1 MDCKFLKHGL
11 AISYD
16 GIVKPCCE
24 WTYDK
29 SYAATNHYSKVN
41 LNTWHQILPVKQ
53 TVDSLAQDQWPDS
66 CANCARIEKQNRNDS
81 ARGGAAS
88 AYAAYADDDI
98 TLEIRPGNVC
108 NFACQTCWPEASTRV
123 AQFHHQAQLIDIK
136 DLDTQSIDDF
146 DFLLPIKHRIKDV
159 ILLGGEPFYDK
170 NCLKFLAWASHNLTA
185 NITMFTNGS
194 HVDWEWVNNYPGKI
208 TMVFSI
214 DAVGLPAEYI
224 RFGTVWSEVYANF
237 VRAQQH
243 EKIQLRVNITASV
256 YNYNYISDI
265 IDLLVTNWPTVV
277 SFGTPRLAYLLE
289 RVIPTAQRSGTIAKL
304 KQSVEKIQQAKIE
317 SGQKANAVNALNS
330 IIHNL
335 QTQAW
340 DRAEHN
346 KLCDFVTRMD
356 RVKKISVADYC
367 EDLHQMLNKQPVE
380 IF

>member
-1 MDCKFLKHGL
+1 
-11 AISYD
+11 
-16 GIVKPCCE
+16 
-24 WTYDK
+24 
-29 SYAATNHYSKVN
+29 
-41 LNTWHQILPVKQ
+41 
-53 TVDSLAQDQWPDS
+53 
-66 CANCARIEKQNRNDS
+66 
-81 ARGGAAS
+81 
-88 AYAAYADDDI
+88 
-98 TLEIRPGNVC
+98 
-108 NFACQTCWPEASTRV
+108 
-123 AQFHHQAQLIDIK
+123 
-136 DLDTQSIDDF
+136 
-146 DFLLPIKHRIKDV
+146 
-159 ILLGGEPFYDK
+159 
-170 NCLKFLAWASHNLTA
+170 
-185 NITMFTNGS
+185 
-194 HVDWEWVNNYPGKI
+194 
-208 TMVFSI
+208 MVFSI

-265 IDLLVTNWPTVV
+265 IDMLVTNWPAVV
-277 SFGTPRLAYLLE
+277 SFGTPRLTYLLE
-289 RVIPTAQRSGTIAKL
+289 RVIPPAQRSGTIVKL

-317 SGQKANAVNALNS
+317 SGQKTNAVNALNS

-340 DRAEHN
+340 DCAEYN